1 MMVREGSIERPDLE
15 QFSNT
20 PMFNTKAVVQ
30 QTGVPAATLR
40 AWERRYKLLSP
51 ERAENAYRLYSEQDI
66 VLIHW
71 LKERVDSGMAIS
83 QAIALFKHKSEIEPV
98 QKEQEPFDKATSVPS
113 TEESSNQ
120 EENTQSLFQVALPQD
135 EQRDTGRAERETNDG
150 INFSDWP
157 LIGEDAFQK
166 PVEYPSTYNMRV
178 VRERLVE
185 AFNMLDEPMANMI
198 MGSMLAIYPIEQ
210 VCMELI
216 TPTMWQVGKLWAE
229 GSITVSVEHFASNF
243 FRALLTNLFH
253 ITPSMSGGP
262 MAIVCCA
269 PGEPHELA
277 PLILALF
284 LRRKGI
290 RVVYLGQSIEIS
302 GLVQT
307 IKRLSPGLVCV
318 SLTMPAYLS
327 AVINLG
333 HQMNELPQ
341 PRPIFAFG
349 GQVFA
354 QYENVIP
361 QIPGIYLGGDLHH
374 IVEQLYSM
382 LHKRTDSRN

>member
-66 VLIHW
+66 VLIRW

-83 QAIALFKHKSEIEPV
+83 QAIALFKHKNETEPA
-98 QKEQEPFDKATSVPS
+98 QKEQEPFDRAKSVLS
-113 TEESSNQ
+113 TEESTNQ
-120 EENTQSLFQVALPQD
+120 EENTQPLFQVALPQD
-135 EQRDTGRAERETNDG
+135 EQRDTERGERETNEG
-150 INFSDWP
+150 INFSTWP
-157 LIGEDAFQK
+157 LIGEDVMQK

-216 TPTMWQVGKLWAE
+216 TPTMWQVGQLWAE

-253 ITPSMSGGP
+253 ITPAMSGGP
-262 MAIVCCA
+262 MTIVCCA

-277 PLILALF
+277 PLMLALF
-284 LRRKGI
+284 LRRKGM

-318 SLTMPAYLS
+318 SLTMPAYLAS
-327 AVINLG
+327 VIDLG
-333 HQMNELPQ
+333 RQMNALPQ
-341 PRPIFAFG
+341 PRPVFAFG
-349 GQVFA
+349 GQVFV
-354 QYENVIP
+354 QYENIIP

-374 IVEQLYSM
+374 IVEQLSAM
-382 LHKRTDSRN
+382 LHKRTDNRN